1 MRGKIKYVTRYEVYR
16 ESTKDHWRSDVHP
29 FRETGTYA
37 VLYNEDTIDIDE
49 DEIRTYFG
57 CQRLTRNTIQRLSD
71 ALHNKWVEY
80 DNGALID
87 SLEDI
92 I

>member
-1 MRGKIKYVTRYEVYR
+1 MRGKIKYVTRYEGYR

-29 FRETGTYA
+29 LRETGTYA

-49 DEIRTYFG
+49 DEIINYFG
-57 CQRLTRNTIQRLSD
+57 CRRLTRNMIQRLSD

-80 DNGALID
+80 DNGMLID
-87 SLEDI
+87 SLEYI

>member
-37 VLYNEDTIDIDE
+37 VLYNEDAIDIDE

-57 CQRLTRNTIQRLSD
+57 
-71 ALHNKWVEY
+71 
-80 DNGALID
+80 
-87 SLEDI
+87 
-92 I
+92 